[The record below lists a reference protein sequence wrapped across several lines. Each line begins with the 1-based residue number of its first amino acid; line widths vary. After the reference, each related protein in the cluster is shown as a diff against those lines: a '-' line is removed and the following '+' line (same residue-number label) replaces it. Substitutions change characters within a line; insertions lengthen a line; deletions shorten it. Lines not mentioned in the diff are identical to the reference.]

1 MYEKELFDYLIANDK
16 LDEFLGVEEGEETQE
31 EIELTISFDSELKQ
45 SNDDESKSIQEKIGM
60 EN

>member
-31 EIELTISFDSELKQ
+31 EIEFTISFDSELKQ
-45 SNDDESKSIQEKIGM
+45 NDDDKSKSIQEKIGM